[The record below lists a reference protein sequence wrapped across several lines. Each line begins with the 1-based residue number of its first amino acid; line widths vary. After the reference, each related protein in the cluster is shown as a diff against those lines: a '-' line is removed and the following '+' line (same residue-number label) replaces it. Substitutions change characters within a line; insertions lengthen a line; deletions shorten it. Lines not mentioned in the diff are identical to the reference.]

1 MNTEMQVETTKT
13 KTLLRELLA
22 AETAVWTA
30 LQQGDIAAD
39 RAALH
44 PQFLGVYPSGFAGRD
59 DHTEQL
65 EQGPTVAEFSIADA
79 RVLPLGPETALLA
92 YRATYTRPG
101 QTEGEVKGAAM
112 YVSSIWQRQDGGW
125 INIFSQDTEALPEGA
140 TNPLP

>member
-1 MNTEMQVETTKT
+1 MNTDMQTETTTT
-13 KTLLRELLA
+13 KALLQELLA

-59 DHTEQL
+59 DHTDQL
-65 EQGPTVAEFSIADA
+65 AQGPTVAEFSIEDA

-92 YRATYTRPG
+92 YRASYTRPG
-101 QTEGEVKGAAM
+101 QAEGEAEGAAM

-140 TNPLP
+140 ENLLP

>member
-1 MNTEMQVETTKT
+1 MQTENTSQPEMLVQ
-13 KTLLRELLA
+13 ELLA

-44 PQFLGVYPSGFAGRD
+44 PKFLGVYPSGFAGRD
-59 DHTEQL
+59 DHTDQL
-65 EQGPTVAEFSIADA
+65 SQGPTVAEFSIEDA

-92 YRATYTRPG
+92 YRASYTRPG
-101 QTEGEVKGAAM
+101 QAEGEAEGAAM

-140 TNPLP
+140 ENPLP